1 MEFNEKLQELRKQ
14 KGFTQEELAQELF
27 VSRTAVSKWESG
39 RGYPNIDSLKAISK
53 FFGVTVDE
61 LLSGEEL
68 LTISEEDS
76 KKRENRFRDL
86 VFALLDLS
94 VVLLA
99 VLPLFGQKA
108 EDMIQCVSL
117 LSLTEVAPYLHVLY
131 MSAVVGMSILGG
143 LTLALQNWEQAV
155 WSRNKNKISLFL
167 NIAGVLLFVIS
178 QQPYAATFLLTF
190 LIIKVLMLV
199 KWQ

>member
-1 MEFNEKLQELRKQ
+1 
-14 KGFTQEELAQELF
+14 
-27 VSRTAVSKWESG
+27 
-39 RGYPNIDSLKAISK
+39 
-53 FFGVTVDE
+53 
-61 LLSGEEL
+61 
-68 LTISEEDS
+68 
-76 KKRENRFRDL
+76 
-86 VFALLDLS
+86 
-94 VVLLA
+94 
-99 VLPLFGQKA
+99 
-108 EDMIQCVSL
+108 
-117 LSLTEVAPYLHVLY
+117 